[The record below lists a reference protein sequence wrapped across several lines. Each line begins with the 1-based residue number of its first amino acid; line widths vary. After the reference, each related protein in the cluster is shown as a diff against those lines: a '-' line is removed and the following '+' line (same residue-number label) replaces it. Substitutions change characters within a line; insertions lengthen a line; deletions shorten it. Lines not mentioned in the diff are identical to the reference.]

1 MSPRATRVRG
11 TSMDRPALIEE
22 LAQDLRP
29 VRPPRALAQSVAL
42 WLLASWA
49 IVVAL
54 TFATGPLRPGAF
66 GQLIEHPRYAFEAAL
81 GFVLGGVAI
90 WGALALGIPGAGSP
104 RRRIGPA
111 LGLALFWVGAFAYGI
126 LDPAVDPSMAGKRA
140 HCTVE
145 TFAYAIAPLLIGIAA
160 LRRRAALR
168 RAWAGALVGAAGAA
182 LPALAMQ
189 FACMYDPAHILWN
202 HLGPVAAMALAGAA
216 LGALLL
222 RRI

>member
-1 MSPRATRVRG
+1 
-11 TSMDRPALIEE
+11 MDRSALIDQ
-22 LAQDLRP
+22 LAENLPP
-29 VRPPRALAQSVAL
+29 VKPPRALAASVAL

-49 IVVAL
+49 IVLAL

-66 GQLIEHPRYAFEAAL
+66 GQLLESSRYALEAAL
-81 GFVLGGVAI
+81 GLGLAGAAI

-111 LGLALFWVGAFAYGI
+111 LALAVFWVGAFAYGI
-126 LDPAVDPSMAGKRA
+126 LDPAVDPSMLGKRA

-145 TFAYAIAPLLIGIAA
+145 TFAYAVLPLLIGIVA
-160 LRRRAALR
+160 LRRRAPLR

-189 FACMYDPAHILWN
+189 FACMYDPVHILWN
-202 HLGPVAAMALAGAA
+202 HLAPVAAMALAGAVS
-216 LGALLL
+216 GALLL